1 MNLSTI
7 PVASPKML
15 RQFGLVLGFL
25 LIALFGVLFPFLTE
39 KSTPVWPWVAA
50 LALWIASV
58 FRPLWLTPMYRAWMA
73 MAHVLN
79 WIMTRLL
86 LGLVFYVVIWPLGC
100 IMKIT
105 GKDPMA
111 RKWDKTLA
119 SYRVT
124 SAPSN
129 KEDMERPF

>member
-1 MNLSTI
+1 MNPSTI

-15 RQFGLVLGFL
+15 RQFGLILGFL
-25 LIALFGVLFPFLTE
+25 LIALFGLLFPFLMGHA
-39 KSTPVWPWVAA
+39 TPIWPWVTA
-50 LALWIASV
+50 LALWIPSV

-111 RKWDKTLA
+111 RKWDKTLT

-124 SAPSN
+124 SAPSS